1 MFLRTLK
8 VFSLILLLY
17 SCSNSNENLIY
28 KPTENLDPFK
38 LYEDGLI
45 AFKKND
51 YFFADKKF
59 SEAELNFKDVE
70 LAAKSAI
77 MSSYS
82 LYGINYYD
90 EALEN
95 LERYLKVYPA
105 DKNVIYA
112 HYLTAIIY
120 YEQISDEKKDLQP
133 LINANKKINFFIE
146 KYPRSEYA
154 IDLKFKKDLIENQLA
169 AKELYVAKY
178 YISTQK
184 WVPAINRLRIIV
196 DKFDKTIFIE
206 EALHRLVEIHYY
218 LGLENEAKKYAKIL
232 GYNYNSSEWFKQSYK
247 VFNKDFKLNVDD
259 NYEKKNKKSEKSLLK
274 KIIEII
280 N

>member
-1 MFLRTLK
+1 MF
-8 VFSLILLLY
+8 LLY
-17 SCSNSNENLIY
+17 SCSNSNEDLIY

-38 LYEDGLI
+38 LYAEGLI
-45 AFKKND
+45 AFKQND

-112 HYLTAIIY
+112 HYLIAIIY

-133 LINANKKINFFIE
+133 LINANKKINFFIK

-196 DKFDKTIFIE
+196 DKYDKTIFIE

-218 LGLENEAKKYAKIL
+218 LGLENEATKYAKIL
-232 GYNYNSSEWFKQSYK
+232 GYNYNSSEWFEQSYK
-247 VFNKDFKLNVDD
+247 FFNKDFKLSVDTK
-259 NYEKKNKKSEKSLLK
+259 YEKKNKKSEKSLLK